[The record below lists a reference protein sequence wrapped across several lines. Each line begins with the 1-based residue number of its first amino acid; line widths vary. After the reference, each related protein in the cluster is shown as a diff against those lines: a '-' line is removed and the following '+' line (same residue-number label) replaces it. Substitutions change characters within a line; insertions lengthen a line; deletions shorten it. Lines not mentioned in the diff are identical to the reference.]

1 VGEELRG
8 AAKSRAPLGIRSLP
22 RPRHEVYLAYWAF
35 AAKRHEIYE
44 QRLAGKPGPWT
55 KDEILLRYRFCN
67 VFRASDRV
75 SQYLIRD
82 VVYAPTGLDGRDR
95 FLRTVL
101 FRLFSKPSTWELIE
115 GRCGPVKADVF
126 DPESIG
132 TVLDEAMD
140 SGRTLYTSA
149 FILCA
154 NRAYGYTRKHRNH
167 LALVTAMLKDRLPE
181 RILEAGSLEQVY
193 LALRDYPLIGPFMAY
208 QLAIDINYGPDL
220 TFSED
225 DFTVPGPGARR
236 GLAKVFESL
245 GDYSPQD
252 AIHWLVEQQSAV
264 GEKLDVPPPQ
274 LSGRRPLHAIDC
286 QNLLCEVDKYAR
298 VKFPHLRSDRRR
310 IKQVFAPAGELP
322 DPFFPPRWDLES
334 RGQQHHGD
342 GARSGSSRER
352 ASRRSPTPTSKNA
365 PPATTSS
372 SPGSRAAAFAT

>member
-1 VGEELRG
+1 MRKV
-8 AAKSRAPLGIRSLP
+8 AKSRAPTGVRSVP
-22 RPRHEVYLAYWAF
+22 RPRPEVYFAYWAF

-55 KDEILLRYRFCN
+55 EDEILLRYRFCN

-82 VVYAPTGLDGRDR
+82 VVYAPAGLDGRDR

-115 GRCGPVKADVF
+115 RRCGPVKADGF
-126 DPESIG
+126 DPESVG

-140 SGRTLYTSA
+140 SGQTLYTSA

-154 NRAYGYTRKHRNH
+154 NRAYGYARKHRNH
-167 LALVTAMLKDRLPE
+167 LALLTAMLKDRLPE
-181 RILEAGSLEQVY
+181 RILEARSLEKVY
-193 LALRDYPLIGPFMAY
+193 LALREYPLIGPFMAY

-236 GLAKVFESL
+236 GLTKMFESL

-252 AIHWLVEQQSAV
+252 AIHWLVEQQNTV
-264 GEKLDVPPPQ
+264 EEKLGVRPPQ
-274 LSGRRPLHAIDC
+274 LNGRRLLHAIDC

-310 IKQVFAPAGELP
+310 IKQVFAPVGELP
-322 DPFFPPRWDLES
+322 DPFFPPRWNLETS
-334 RGQQHHGD
+334 SPRRQGND
-342 GARSGSSRER
+342 ARSGSSRER
-352 ASRRSPTPTSKNA
+352 ASRKSPTPTSKNA